1 MNIFQIINVLTQ
13 KVKKNKMNKFLT
25 SMLMIPIAFV
35 IFTLSFLLWETPEK
49 IVARFLYFW
58 RGDRF

>member
-1 MNIFQIINVLTQ
+1 
-13 KVKKNKMNKFLT
+13 MNKFLT

-58 RGDRF
+58 RGDKF